1 MISVKR
7 HPLDVSINH
16 LAQVSLS
23 RQQNQFCH
31 KHLGHFN
38 YTKRQSTSLTSQ
50 WKEQELDWLVGK
62 C

>member
-7 HPLDVSINH
+7 HPLDLCIKH

-31 KHLGHFN
+31 KHLGHFS
-38 YTKRQSTSLTSQ
+38 YTERQSTSLTSQ